1 MLPATNVFTPLL
13 LESAKLADRSLV
25 KVQLESVLAGGLITA
40 LRVLPSTVVDVG
52 AITALVS
59 SLMQLIAVTYFVRL
73 VLAPEVSVT
82 VIDPDRLCW

>member
-1 MLPATNVFTPLL
+1 VLPVTNVFTPLL

-25 KVQLESVLAGGLITA
+25 KVQLESALAGGLITA

-82 VIDPDRLCW
+82 VTDPDRLC